1 MKYYSIEDC
10 LQMLNWIGIWRGL
23 KAELMSFS
31 LCYFPRTIPEWYL
44 WSGGAH
50 YPTGYQMDRTLS
62 STVKNRDLKAKYA
75 TGTNS
80 NFELNYI
87 PPGKAQKIKKKK
99 RKEKYNTL
107 PSNFLHRP
115 RVINASR
122 LCFTIIIM
130 PTCCIKPSGNSLS
143 VVLKNT
149 PASPTIFLNNYLH
162 ASTFLQ
168 FITLFPTYFHPQFST
183 FIQPLFHILLHL
195 FPYC

>member
-1 MKYYSIEDC
+1 
-10 LQMLNWIGIWRGL
+10 
-23 KAELMSFS
+23 MSFA

-50 YPTGYQMDRTLS
+50 YPTGDQMDRTLS

-80 NFELNYI
+80 NFELNDI

-107 PSNFLHRP
+107 PSNFRHRP
-115 RVINASR
+115 RVINASC

-130 PTCCIKPSGNSLS
+130 PTCCIKPAKKFSFILEIPYQYSSRIHLP
-143 VVLKNT
+143 VR
-149 PASPTIFLNNYLH
+149 
-162 ASTFLQ
+162 Q
-168 FITLFPTYFHPQFST
+168 FF
-183 FIQPLFHILLHL
+183 
-195 FPYC
+195 